1 MPSWNLLVKK
11 FFKESILL
19 VSVFLLYLV
28 VGKLSLNLSSIDG
41 YSTPVW
47 PPAGLALGFVL
58 LFGKRVWPALF
69 LGAYFT
75 NTTYFPTSETWIEF
89 LISNP
94 QNITISLGNSSSAV
108 LGAYFLKKYSDPNL
122 NIFQVHELLVFFIL
136 AGPVTAFIASTIGSF
151 SLYYFKIIYFEFLF
165 QTWLT
170 WWMGDSIGIIIFTPL
185 LILIWKWYLGEEK
198 LIRLI
203 IFASATMSTFVF
215 TLSIFFITRNWE
227 KEFIKYRIKSD
238 GHIISSDIEN
248 RLYENIRL
256 VKSLGAFI
264 SLTEN
269 LNRQYFEQFSNGII
283 GDSSSFTALSWN
295 RLVSNS
301 SRAVVEAQLKKDYSE
316 SNGVTIRKE
325 NRMLRSPISDKYVLI
340 RYIHPYLENKQA
352 VGYNLLSDQ
361 VRKDALFS
369 AMSRKDI
376 EITGKIN
383 LIQNLDNNLGFLLF
397 YPVTRW
403 NGEFGFATAVI
414 RLESIINKSL
424 VSNDPNHLCIK
435 VEEFKDPFHTD
446 IFSKDCLNNE
456 ERIFAD
462 YFYEYPITIGSHVLN
477 IRAIAT
483 KEYFQKNLTNA
494 SRFILIISSLLTGL
508 LGILLLIIMGKE
520 KSIQDIVEKRTFELE
535 KANLVKSEFLANMSH
550 EIRTPMNGVLGMLTL
565 LEQTNVDLEQK
576 DYLDNAK
583 KAVLSL
589 LTIINDILDVSKLEN
604 KRLEMDLKPTNIHKL
619 CKDLIQLFIPD
630 ARKKNLE
637 FYVNVSGLDS
647 NLYALVDENRLR
659 QILIN
664 LIGNAL
670 KFTFTGSLSLD
681 VNLSEDRNYIV
692 FTVKDTG
699 IGISPENISRL
710 FNRFVQLED
719 SRTKKFE
726 GSGLG
731 LYISKQLVNL
741 MGGEIEVQSVLNVG
755 STFQFTIPFEET
767 DQREIQIENLHLKLV
782 GENDHFHVLIA
793 EDNSLNQKFIVK
805 LFEKE
810 NIKTSVATNGIEV
823 IQLLDESLVHID
835 NRFDMIL
842 MDIQMPLMD
851 GMEATKLIRKRNDSY
866 RDIPIIAIT
875 ANSMDSQLKEYLE
888 NGMNGYVKKPI
899 ILTELMTAIYKNLKK

>member
-19 VSVFLLYLV
+19 ISVFILYLV
-28 VGKLSLNLSSIDG
+28 VGKLSLHLSSIDG

-47 PPAGLALGFVL
+47 PPAGLALGFVII
-58 LFGKRVWPALF
+58 FGKRVWPALF

-122 NIFQVHELLVFFIL
+122 NIFQVHELLVFFIF

-185 LILIWKWYLGEEK
+185 LILIWKWYFGEEK

-203 IFASATMSTFVF
+203 IFASATMGTFIF

-238 GHIISSDIEN
+238 GQIISTEIEKG
-248 RLYENIRL
+248 LLENIRV
-256 VKSLGAFI
+256 VKALGSFI
-264 SLTEN
+264 SITEN
-269 LNRQYFEQFSNGII
+269 LNRNYFDQFAEGIME
-283 GDSSSFTALSWN
+283 GSDGVAALSWN
-295 RLVSNS
+295 RMIRNS
-301 SRAVVEAQLKKDYSE
+301 ARSVVETKLKKDYPG
-316 SNGVTIRKE
+316 SNGITIKKDQK
-325 NRMLRSPISDKYVLI
+325 MIKSPHSEEYVLI
-340 RYIHPYLENKQA
+340 QYIYPYSENKFA
-352 VGYNLLSDQ
+352 VGYNLLSDPTRKEALNSSMQ
-361 VRKDALFS
+361 RKDL
-369 AMSRKDI
+369 DI
-376 EITGKIN
+376 TSKVN
-383 LIQNLDNNLGFLLF
+383 LIQNLENNIGFLVF

-414 RLESIINKSL
+414 RIGSIINKS
-424 VSNDPNHLCIK
+424 SIGNDPNYLCIK
-435 VEEFKDPFHTD
+435 IEEFKDPYHSD
-446 IFSKDCLNNE
+446 IFSKDCSKNE
-456 ERIFAD
+456 EKIFAD
-462 YFYEYPITIGSHVLN
+462 YFYEYPIKIGSHTLN
-477 IRAIAT
+477 VRAIAT
-483 KEYFQKNLTNA
+483 KDYFQKNLTNA

-520 KSIQDIVEKRTFELE
+520 KSIQNIVEKRTFELE
-535 KANLVKSEFLANMSH
+535 KANRVKSEFLANMSH

-565 LEQTNVDLEQK
+565 LEQTDVDLEQK

-583 KAVLSL
+583 RAVLSL

-619 CKDLIQLFIPD
+619 CKDLIRLFLPD
-630 ARKKNLE
+630 ARNKNLE
-637 FYVNVSGLDS
+637 FYVNVSSLDS
-647 NLYALVDENRLR
+647 NLFALVDENRLR

-681 VNLSEDRNYIV
+681 VNLSENKKFIV

-699 IGISPENISRL
+699 IGISPENISKL

-741 MGGEIEVQSVLNVG
+741 MGGEIEVQSVLDVG

-767 DQREIQIENLHLKLV
+767 DQKDIQIEKLPSRLV

-805 LFEKE
+805 LFQKE
-810 NIKTSVATNGIEV
+810 NIKTSVASNGLEV
-823 IQLLDESLVHID
+823 IQLLDESLTHID
-835 NRFDMIL
+835 DRFDMIL

-851 GMEATKLIRKRNDSY
+851 GMEATKIIRKRDDSY

-888 NGMNGYVKKPI
+888 NGMNGFVKKPI
-899 ILTELMTAIYKNLKK
+899 ILSELMTAIYKNLEN